1 MLNNPFLEELSK
13 RINEI
18 IKSSPAPDVE
28 KNVRALLQS
37 IFTKLELISRE
48 EFDIQAEVLRNTR
61 KKLEVLEARVASLES
76 ELSTQRSDKQQ

>member
-18 IKSSPAPDVE
+18 IKSSPATDVE

-48 EFDIQAEVLRNTR
+48 EFDIQTEVLRNTR
-61 KKLEVLEARVASLES
+61 QKLEVLEARVASLES

>member
-18 IKSSPAPDVE
+18 INSSPVPDVE

>member
-18 IKSSPAPDVE
+18 IKSSPATDVE

>member
-1 MLNNPFLEELSK
+1 MLNNPFLDELSK

-18 IKSSPAPDVE
+18 INSSPVPDVE

-76 ELSTQRSDKQQ
+76 ELSTQGSDKQQ

>member
-1 MLNNPFLEELSK
+1 MLNNPFLEELSR

-37 IFTKLELISRE
+37 IFTKLELITRE

>member
-1 MLNNPFLEELSK
+1 MLNNPFLEELSR

-76 ELSTQRSDKQQ
+76 ELSTQGSDKQQ